1 MNGAFLVI
9 AFLVCAMALQAGGKL
24 KTTQKNVA
32 EKERI
37 EDGPP
42 VAEPKPVI
50 DYFHGT
56 KVLDDYRWLEKADS
70 PQTKK
75 WVAEENAYTRAIL
88 GQLPGRAAIEKRL
101 TELLSIGNVTPPII
115 AGRYYF
121 YTKREGMQNQP
132 VLYVRE
138 RGETSQASAPQD
150 RSPADA
156 TSLSQDRVLIDANKL
171 SADGTTAL
179 DWFQPSD
186 NGKYVAYGLSENG
199 SEMSTLH
206 VIETKT
212 GEILPDTIERTR
224 AASIAWLHDNS
235 GFYYT
240 RYPSKGDVPAGQEM
254 YNRHVFFHLMGS
266 PVVTDD
272 PIFGEGRD
280 PEDWPSVSLSNDSRW
295 LLINVAQG
303 WTKSELYLM
312 DLKSDKPPIRLT
324 TGKNFL
330 YAADVYKGKVYIT
343 TNEDAPRYRVFVTD
357 AGNFDREAWKE
368 IIPQSDAV
376 LQGAAVFGGKLF
388 AQYEQ
393 NASSELKVFD
403 LDGKKL
409 SDVALPSI
417 GTVFGTS
424 GRWNREE
431 MFFGF
436 QSFTVPPSVYRV
448 ELGGQELKPASTAA
462 ASGTAE
468 GRALPESSGS
478 SGTAESRALSQ
489 TPESNGA
496 DGNVPAKISDSGA
509 AGPQGV
515 KPSLSAT
522 DSGTAGSRALPVS
535 DSDGESRN
543 PQSTL
548 ANDARSGW
556 ATPELWMKVDA
567 ASIDPSAYEVGQEW
581 FQSKD
586 GTRVPM
592 FVVHKKGLVK
602 NGKNPTLLTGYGGF
616 NVSLTPSFSRTA
628 FLWMERGGVYAVANL
643 RGGAEFGEDWHRAGM
658 LDKKQNVFDDMIA
671 AAQHLI
677 AAKYTD
683 RNHLAIQGGS
693 NGGLLM
699 GAMITQRPD
708 LFRAVI
714 CQVPLLDMLHYQDF
728 QIAKLWIPEYGTSED
743 PVQFKWLYAYSP
755 YHHVKEGVEYPAIM
769 FMTGDTDTRVD
780 PMHAKKMTAEMQA
793 EARNGMSDT
802 RPILLRIESKAGH
815 GAGKP
820 VSKQVEEFT
829 DIYSFLFWQVRQ

>member
-1 MNGAFLVI
+1 MNGVARLVI
-9 AFLVCAMALQAGGKL
+9 ASLSSLFLSFSFASSSRILLSSSLLLSLGTPVCAVALQAGETS
-24 KTTQKNVA
+24 KTMRKHSA
-32 EKERI
+32 EEERI

-50 DYFHGT
+50 DYSHGT
-56 KVLDDYRWLEKADS
+56 KVLDNYRWLEKADS
-70 PQTKK
+70 PATKK
-75 WVAEENAYTRAIL
+75 WVAGENAYTRAIL
-88 GQLPGRAAIEKRL
+88 DRLAGRAAIEKRL
-101 TELLSIGNVTPPII
+101 TELLSIGNITPPII

-121 YTKREGMQNQP
+121 YTRREGLQNQP

-138 RGETSQASAPQD
+138 RSEPDDISQAT
-150 RSPADA
+150 SPP
-156 TSLSQDRVLIDANKL
+156 DRVLIDANKL
-171 SADGTTAL
+171 SEDGTTAL
-179 DWFQPSD
+179 DWFQPSE
-186 NGKYVAYGLSENG
+186 NGKYVAYGLSQNG

-206 VIETKT
+206 VIDTKT

-240 RYPSKGDVPAGQEM
+240 RYPNKGDVPAGQEM
-254 YNRHVFFHLMGS
+254 YNRHVFFHLLGS

-280 PEDWPSVSLSNDSRW
+280 PEDWPSVSLSNDGRW
-295 LLINVAQG
+295 LLINVAEG

-357 AGNFDREAWKE
+357 AGNFDRDTWKE
-368 IIPQSDAV
+368 IISQSDAV
-376 LQGAAVFGGKLF
+376 LQGAAVFGEKLF
-388 AQYEQ
+388 AQYEK
-393 NASSELKVFD
+393 NASSQLKVFD
-403 LDGKKL
+403 LAGKKL
-409 SDVALPSI
+409 TDVALPAI

-424 GRWNREE
+424 GRWNRDEV
-431 MFFGF
+431 FFGF
-436 QSFTVPPSVYRV
+436 QSFTVPPSIYRV
-448 ELGGQELKPASTAA
+448 ELGPQGLKPASSPAA
-462 ASGTAE
+462 D
-468 GRALPESSGS
+468 
-478 SGTAESRALSQ
+478 GTAESRALS
-489 TPESNGA
+489 E
-496 DGNVPAKISDSGA
+496 
-509 AGPQGV
+509 
-515 KPSLSAT
+515 
-522 DSGTAGSRALPVS
+522 S
-535 DSDGESRN
+535 DSDGES
-543 PQSTL
+543 QSPHPKL
-548 ANDARSGW
+548 ANDASLGW
-556 ATPELWMKVDA
+556 GTPVLWTKVDA
-567 ASIDPSAYEVGQEW
+567 PSIDPSLYEVGQEW

-628 FLWMERGGVYAVANL
+628 FLWMEHGGVYAVANL

-743 PVQFKWLYAYSP
+743 PTQFKWLYAYSP

-769 FMTGDTDTRVD
+769 FMTADTDTRVD

-820 VSKQVEEFT
+820 VSKQIEEYT
-829 DIYSFLFWQVRQ
+829 DIYSFLFWQVK